1 MHKYDFEIKGLTSL
15 IMHNNNI
22 LERDR
27 IEAIRKKMK
36 GGKAGDDRS
45 PPESWKG
52 YLYTSEDTG
61 NVCIPSENL
70 LACLLAGGIKVKVG
84 GKETL
89 KTHSQRVGFDRL
101 DYDLMVNGKPVPKT
115 SIDKIDGEF
124 GEHAESVRKLGLK
137 LHVKPCSVGNTKHIR
152 VRPIFSNW
160 SLSGSFEIEPED
172 STILSLSSL
181 NDLFTTCGRLAGLGD
196 WRPSAP
202 KRPGQYGRFT
212 ATVTRA

>member
-1 MHKYDFEIKGLTSL
+1 MDKYDFEINGLTTL

-22 LERDR
+22 DERDK

-52 YLYTSEDTG
+52 YLYISEDTG

-70 LACLLAGGIKVKVG
+70 LACLLAGGVKVKIG

-89 KTHSQRVGFDRL
+89 KTHSQRVMFDRM
-101 DYDLMVNGKPVPKT
+101 DYDLVVNGKTISKDAIAKVG
-115 SIDKIDGEF
+115 GEYP
-124 GEHAESVRKLGLK
+124 EHYVAVQTLGFKLFA
-137 LHVKPCSVGNTKHIR
+137 KPCTVGNSKHIR
-152 VRPIFSNW
+152 VRPKFANW
-160 SLSGSFEIEPED
+160 SLKGSFEVEPED
-172 STILSLSSL
+172 ANILSLSSL

-212 ATVTRA
+212 STVTRA

>member
-1 MHKYDFEIKGLTSL
+1 MHKYNFEIKGLTTL

-22 LERDR
+22 DERDK
-27 IEAIRKKMK
+27 IESIRKKMK
-36 GGKAGDDRS
+36 GGKPGDDRS

-52 YLYTSEDTG
+52 YLYLSEDTS
-61 NVCIPSENL
+61 NICIPSENL
-70 LACLLAGGIKVKVG
+70 LACLLAGGVKVKCS

-89 KTHSQRVGFDRL
+89 KTHSQRVMFDQQ

-115 SIDKIDGEF
+115 AIDKISGEYT
-124 GEHAESVRKLGLK
+124 EHYEAVQKLGFK
-137 LHVKPCSVGNTKHIR
+137 LFAKPCSVGTTKHIR
-152 VRPIFSNW
+152 VRPKFANW
-160 SLSGSFEIEPED
+160 SLKGSFEIEPED
-172 STILSLSSL
+172 STLLSLTSL

-212 ATVTRA
+212 STVTRA